1 MNEQTISA
9 VMLATNPTRG
19 LTDNTLEELFPLSL
33 LTARIYEGVADDSVT
48 VAASTRVPLW
58 RRAPALV
65 TASAAAV
72 GLVVAGIISVTGP
85 ATNFVISGVALSP
98 PVSALTPRPL
108 YTPSPTKVEGGS
120 LALTNAKPPRPTV
133 PVCRF
138 GQIRETLHLHTV
150 NGVTTFGWRGSVTF
164 ENRGTA
170 CYLRR
175 TWVGLTLVAGAAHR
189 VLESSITPVVAWGGY
204 VVLDHSKIARAP
216 IAIYAGGPRSGNSC
230 QPQVA
235 DGVVILSLYQHWPSE
250 FFALPSRLRV
260 CQSDPT
266 VSIAGGLL
274 VKEAS

>member
-1 MNEQTISA
+1 MNEETISA

-33 LTARIYEGVADDSVT
+33 LTARIYEGVADDVVT
-48 VAASTRVPLW
+48 VGAITRVPLW
-58 RRAPALV
+58 RRASALV
-65 TASAAAV
+65 MASAAAV

-85 ATNFVISGVALSP
+85 TTNFVISGVALP
-98 PVSALTPRPL
+98 PQLAAPTPRPL
-108 YTPSPTKVEGGS
+108 YTPSPTKIEGGS

-133 PVCRF
+133 PVCRS
-138 GQIRETLHLHTV
+138 GQIRETLQLHTV

-164 ENRGTA
+164 ENQGTA

-175 TWVGLTLVAGAAHR
+175 TWVSLTLVAGAAHR
-189 VLESSITPVVAWGGY
+189 VLESSVTLEDTGEGY

-216 IAIYAGGPRSGNSC
+216 IVIYAGGPRSGNSC

-260 CQSDPT
+260 CLSDPT